1 MTHAVSLLG
10 DGDWTQAA
18 LLRAGGRGGDFQW
31 PLGGIFAVRGD
42 LFKTQSTPTAKVSH
56 YICPPA
62 EPAMGLQGQLGLG
75 ESDSAVEVAR
85 G

>member
-31 PLGGIFAVRGD
+31 PRGD